1 MKQLYLILSL
11 LLSLPLAAMAQDE
24 DEKNYLVTDETTC
37 QPKPYIHFTFPKG
50 DGIIYSNTKL
60 TNLYKNKKLR
70 NKSTFTYTLAGEETA
85 NDIEFFVSYEKGTLT
100 YYLADNVYLPS
111 GASKVTITTPNIMH
125 KVVGGDT
132 TLYTGK
138 TYEFT
143 VEPSLKI
150 SKSCKSSEIT
160 LNKSMTV
167 IVPANCV
174 LTVDNEF
181 SIPNLIVEAG
191 NTTTYGGGV
200 VVESNGN
207 LAVADTAYFLCHTSF
222 HRNNAYLINRGTFS
236 ASGSIFTKYI
246 DNGVFLPY
254 AKLYGYLTE
263 KGNIDAPHANMP
275 IISFPVKTPNKTFG
289 FMKEPGYLFQVAL
302 PYSEYYG
309 GSLKSSYYLSK
320 EPYLTDFSNPNQ
332 YMYVLNY
339 DVSQAAV
346 FRANGDINDEES
358 YSVKVEEKATAT
370 ISHETKAVIDNP
382 YQACIDW
389 SVLIADEE
397 NNAGLAQKLRCVN
410 FNYGHDHMSC
420 DFNFAT
426 GLTTYDGPMQFGYLQ
441 PAMEQARFFQLDLNE
456 KDNITVNLDKKYLTS
471 YAEMANVE
479 PQVKVPYVRFYV
491 DGVEC
496 PKGVGNRSVF
506 VAYFLTAEEYEQV
519 ATSTDDEV
527 YNDYFYLDPIWE
539 VWSPNELYYNKG
551 NTYGGAYFFPYI
563 GSFRDG
569 GANGRIRAFTLPKPG
584 ESGYC
589 QGFTL
594 YLEEKQTNVKYG
606 ILDYGNMDN
615 IQFECLGLLLNAQD
629 GRADVL
635 EGEFDETAN
644 ATKKEFDVALTPS
657 GATSAKTYMYND
669 VQAKQVGMKKQ
680 MKLTN
685 YNNDATSDANPVI
698 NTLKVVS
705 VAGGITVS
713 STEPSNVN
721 VVNLSGILVNNAN
734 VEGSTF
740 IALPAGLYIVKSDNG
755 KASKVI
761 VK

>member
-11 LLSLPLAAMAQDE
+11 LLSLPLVAMAQD
-24 DEKNYLVTDETTC
+24 DGNNYLVTEETTC
-37 QPKPYIHFTFPKG
+37 QPKPYIHINFPKG
-50 DGIIYSNTKL
+50 DGSIYSNSKC
-60 TNLYKNKKLR
+60 TNVYYSYKLR
-70 NKSTFTYTLAGEETA
+70 NKSTFTYTLAGDETA
-85 NDIEFFVSYEKGTLT
+85 NDIDFFVNYEKGTLT

-111 GASKVTITTPNIMH
+111 GTEKVTITTPNIMH
-125 KVVGGDT
+125 KDADGNT

-138 TYEFT
+138 TFEFT
-143 VEPSLKI
+143 VESSLKI
-150 SKSCKSSEIT
+150 SKSCKTSELQ
-160 LNKSMTV
+160 LNRDMTV

-191 NTTTYGGGV
+191 NSTTYGGGV
-200 VVESNGN
+200 VIEPNGN
-207 LAVADTAYFLCHTSF
+207 LTVADTAYFLCHTSF

-254 AKLYGYLTE
+254 AKLYGYLTD
-263 KGNIDAPHANMP
+263 KNNIDASHANQP
-275 IISFPVKTPNKTFG
+275 IISFPVKTPNKTFA
-289 FMKEPGYLFQVAL
+289 FMKEPRYTFYVNL
-302 PYSEYYG
+302 PYAESYG
-309 GSLKSSYYLSK
+309 GSLETCYYLSK
-320 EPYLTDFSNPNQ
+320 EPYLTDFSNQNQ
-332 YMYVLNY
+332 YMSVLNF
-339 DVSQAAV
+339 DVSQANV

-389 SVLIADEE
+389 SALLADEE
-397 NNAGLAQKLRCVN
+397 NNAGVAEKLRCVN
-410 FNYGHDHMSC
+410 FNYGHDHMSY
-420 DFNFAT
+420 DYNFAT

-441 PAMEQARFFQLDLNE
+441 PAMEQARFYQLDLNQ
-456 KDNITVNLDKKYLTS
+456 KDNITVHLDKKYLTS

-479 PQVKVPYVRFYV
+479 PQIKVPYVRFYV
-491 DGVEC
+491 DGVDC
-496 PKGVGNRSVF
+496 PKGVGNRSIF

-519 ATSTDDEV
+519 ATSTDDEI
-527 YNDYFYLDPIWE
+527 YNDYFFVDPIWE
-539 VWSPNELYYNKG
+539 VWSPNELSYNKG

-563 GSFRDG
+563 GSLRDE
-569 GANGRIRAFTLPKPG
+569 GANARIRAFVLPSPG
-584 ESGYC
+584 ESGAC

-594 YLEEKQTNVKYG
+594 YLEEQQTNAKYG

-615 IQFECLGLLLNAQD
+615 IQLECADLLLNAQD
-629 GRADVL
+629 GRANVL
-635 EGEFDETAN
+635 EAEFDETTN
-644 ATKKEFDVALTPS
+644 ATKNNFVVCVTPS
-657 GATSAKTYMYND
+657 EGATDETTYMYND
-669 VQAKQVGMKKQ
+669 VQAKQVGMRYR

-685 YNNDATSDANPVI
+685 YNKNATSDTKPVV
-698 NTLKVVS
+698 NALKVVS

-713 STEPSNVN
+713 STEPSAVN
-721 VVNLSGILVNNAN
+721 IVNLSGVLVKSAN

-740 IALPAGLYIVKSDNG
+740 IALPAGLYIVKADNG